1 MKINNSNYESVLAE
15 GKPLVLDFWA
25 TWCGPC
31 RMIAPIIEALAE
43 EYAGQV
49 NIGKVDVEDEGAEG
63 LVSKFK
69 IRNVPT
75 VLFIKDGQMVDKIVG
90 AAPRNMYEDKIKAM
104 L

>member
-49 NIGKVDVEDEGAEG
+49 NIGKVDVEDEEAED
-63 LVSKFK
+63 LVSKFS

-75 VLFIKDGQMVDKIVG
+75 VLFIKDGQVVDKIVG